1 MGEFKV
7 KSAKFKIKFKTF
19 HFSFLTFN
27 LSKANVVNEAE
38 RKIQLLVQ
46 KGKAHGSI
54 TYADILE
61 QFPIIEDKLELLE
74 TIYKRFQTSEIP
86 VIDREEKAKGTT
98 VKKVDLVGLPLDS
111 VQMYLREIARVPLL
125 TKSEEVD
132 LAQRIAKGDDDSK
145 QKLISANLR
154 LVISIAKKYAYRTP
168 HLTLLDLIQEGNIGL
183 FRATEKFDPTKG
195 YKFSTYATWWIRQA
209 ITRAIADQSR
219 TIRIPVHMVETIT
232 KFMQAKKKLAQ
243 ILGREPLVDEIAA
256 EMGISPKKAYEIVKI
271 SRKTISLETPV
282 GEEEGESTLEQFLED
297 EKTPLPDRD
306 TAYTLLRAHVKEVLD
321 ELKPRERK
329 ILELRFGVAGN
340 DPHTLEEV
348 GKEFG
353 VTRERIR
360 QIEAKAL
367 QKIRKSDKLKK
378 LQEY

>member
-1 MGEFKV
+1 MNKESEK
-7 KSAKFKIKFKTF
+7 KI
-19 HFSFLTFN
+19 S
-27 LSKANVVNEAE
+27 
-38 RKIQLLVQ
+38 QLIA
-46 KGKAHGSI
+46 KGKNQKAV
-54 TYADILE
+54 TYGEILE
-61 QFPIIEDKLELLE
+61 FFPTIEDNIDLLE
-74 TIYKRFQTSEIP
+74 VVYKKLQAAEIP
-86 VIDREEKAKGTT
+86 VVDKEDKIES
-98 VKKVDLVGLPLDS
+98 VKKVDLISLPLDS
-111 VQMYLREIARVPLL
+111 VQMYLREIAKVPLL
-125 TKSEEVD
+125 VQQEEID
-132 LAQRIAKGDDDSK
+132 LATRIEKGDDDAK

-154 LVISIAKKYAYRTP
+154 LVVSIAKKYAYRTP

-183 FRATEKFDPTKG
+183 FRAVEKFDPKKG

-232 KFMQAKKKLAQ
+232 RFMQAKKRLAQ
-243 ILGREPLVDEIAA
+243 ILGREPITEEVAV
-256 EMGISPKKAYEIVKI
+256 EMGIDIKKAHEIIKI

-297 EKTPLPDRD
+297 EKTLAPDRE
-306 TAYTLLRAHVKEVLD
+306 TAAILLKEHVQDILG

-329 ILELRFGVAGN
+329 ILELRFGLSGQ

-360 QIEAKAL
+360 QIESKAL
-367 QKIRKSDKLKK
+367 QKIRSLSILTKLK
-378 LQEY
+378 EY